1 MKLAEALLE
10 RKNLNTRLD
19 DLQSR
24 AIQNA
29 RVQEGDAPAEDP
41 TGLLRELSD
50 VVTRMGT
57 LISQINA
64 TNNVTALPNGVTV
77 SNAIVQRDML
87 DLRYGALNYVLSQ
100 AAIRQDRATR
110 TEIRFVSA
118 VNVTELRR
126 EADELARAR
135 RELDAAIQSVN
146 WTADLV
152 E

>member
-10 RKNLNTRLD
+10 RKNLKVKFA
-19 DLQSR
+19 DLQAR
-24 AIQNA
+24 AMQNT

-41 TGLLRELSD
+41 TTLLRDLSD
-50 VVTRMGT
+50 VVARMGL

-64 TNNVTALPNGVTV
+64 TNNVTALPNGLTV

-87 DLRYGALNYVLSQ
+87 DLRYNALNYVLGQ
-100 AAIRQDRATR
+100 AAIRHDRATR

-118 VNVTELRR
+118 INVTELRR

-135 RELDAAIQSVN
+135 RELDAAIQSAN
-146 WTADLV
+146 WTTELV